1 MPLATDTERKAMYIS
16 RNALT
21 NVKPY
26 QQYSKVK
33 WLEDYMKCVNTFRD
47 ELFIDYIENTF
58 LPAIN
63 IRTSKEPYL
72 AYYIQYMFGLYRP
85 LGAASVN
92 SFYDTGEKYDSV
104 SATGKPIIY
113 DDSEEYNG
121 RISMREFLILLRFA
135 LNYGQ
140 EVINLPYI
148 INFVAEIC
156 DIEVTE
162 IEVTYPNKETIKI
175 TMPNNVATQNFLK
188 MTINYFD
195 WLGLPFGVNL
205 DFAISEDE

>member
-1 MPLATDTERKAMYIS
+1 MSLATDTERQKMYIS

-33 WLEDYMKCVNTFRD
+33 WLEDYMKCINQFRN

-58 LPAIN
+58 LPSIN
-63 IRTSKEPYL
+63 IRVSKEPYL
-72 AYYIQYMFGLYRP
+72 AYYIQYVFGLYRP

-121 RISMREFLILLRFA
+121 RIGMKEFLILLRFT

-140 EVINLPYI
+140 EVVNLPYI
-148 INFVAEIC
+148 LNFVAEIC
-156 DIEVTE
+156 DIKVTE
-162 IEVTYPNKETIKI
+162 IKVAYPDEETIKI
-175 TMPNNVATQNFLK
+175 IMPNNVATQNFLK
-188 MTINYFD
+188 MTINYWD

-205 DFAISEDE
+205 DFSISEDE